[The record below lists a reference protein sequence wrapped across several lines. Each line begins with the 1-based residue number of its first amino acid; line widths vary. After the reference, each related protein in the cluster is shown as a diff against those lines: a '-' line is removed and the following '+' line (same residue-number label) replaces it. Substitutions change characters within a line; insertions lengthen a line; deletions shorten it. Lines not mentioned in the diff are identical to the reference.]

1 MTDETGSTLKGMSH
15 TNPYTENPFGD
26 AMVFHRGLVAADGGE
41 DPRREGTTG
50 DGSEHTEDP
59 SRDGSRL
66 GDIDHTPPYGEGV
79 NRVYERGT
87 EGRDESA

>member
-1 MTDETGSTLKGMSH
+1 MTDETGSTLKEMSH
-15 TNPYTENPFGD
+15 TNPFTENSFGD

-41 DPRREGTTG
+41 APRREGMTG
-50 DGSEHTEDP
+50 DGSEPDP
-59 SRDGSRL
+59 DRDGSRL
-66 GDIDHTPPYGEGV
+66 GDIDHTPPHGEGV